1 VPVARRYE
9 AAKAAAGV
17 ANYHQDVSRL
27 PLNQTGVWLRCR
39 RVEISTGSPAMGP
52 RFIFAVLLLA
62 FGLAIVFATLTT
74 MRQVN
79 VHTSSAR
86 TMQRS

>member
-1 VPVARRYE
+1 
-9 AAKAAAGV
+9 
-17 ANYHQDVSRL
+17 
-27 PLNQTGVWLRCR
+27 
-39 RVEISTGSPAMGP
+39 MGP

-79 VHTSSAR
+79 VHASSAR
-86 TMQRS
+86 TLQRS